1 MSKRKY
7 RQTSSEIKTKA
18 VLEALQEKEEIAVIA
33 SRYDVDPRNLKDW
46 KKQFIENSSSVFENK
61 AEEKLKEELKQK
73 EREIDRLHKKIGES
87 TIFEDWFKKKYR
99 ETGLKWENEPPGFG
113 L

>member
-7 RQTSSEIKTKA
+7 RQTSSEIKAKA

-33 SRYDVDPRNLKDW
+33 ARYDVDPRNLKDW

-61 AEEKLKEELKQK
+61 AEEKLKEEQGVV
-73 EREIDRLHKKIGES
+73 DPFS
-87 TIFEDWFKKKYR
+87 IFPVNG
-99 ETGLKWENEPPGFG
+99 TSLV
-113 L
+113 